1 MTVTSGFFNSKN
13 HDRLYNAEQLSSIF
27 DGVITDGIFQSIGD
41 AFFVHSLTTSDNTVL
56 VGTGRA
62 WFDRTWI
69 LNDSPYA
76 VTLDPSSSALGRIDA
91 VVLDIDKTENVR
103 KNSIMLLKGTYSE
116 SPQRPTLIKESRHKQ
131 YPLCYITVP
140 VGSSGPISD
149 FNITNMIG
157 TEDCPLITGILD
169 TLDIDMFVNQME
181 SKFDVWFNDLQVN
194 LEGNVATNLQNQI
207 NDLKETIE
215 DANAGAI
222 NSSTLEKVKNI
233 NLKKM
238 NIVPGDSYKCY
249 YTFML
254 KNYGFCTIERYS
266 DGMTIIL
273 RACIYNTDGILQN
286 SETLLT
292 IEYSSEDIVPNIVD
306 VYYIENDLRLYLSYP
321 SYTKRDAASASGYL
335 TGCVMN
341 LIELNF
347 SAVGFII
354 TKNNVQYTG
363 TFADDYYYTFAAGN
377 SGSIE
382 VSNTNFPLKLDNGD
396 IINAV
401 SSFLY
406 FRGSDYHNDGGS
418 TYAFVLSSDHVLK
431 QKTEIAEPF
440 QDEIGIYQSANP
452 SKNDYICLS
461 LLSKPYGTDTSWRAP
476 TALLDS
482 KDYSFVSKQYDEV
495 YETDLNYIKASGNGL
510 IVSSSTTIGN
520 YSNRYLPSSYI
531 DIPMSIE
538 VSWSLDSVESFGTW
552 ESGIM
557 SPDKNMLI
565 IGSNSKIRIGVI
577 PDIGLMIWGKPI
589 DSNVLSSNSNAIAQI
604 ALPSNM
610 SWWVNDTKTK
620 YIFINGWGVTT
631 NTGSDKYYSVK
642 INTLSTP
649 TILTIDMGD

>member
-62 WFDRTWI
+62 WFDHTWT
-69 LNDSPYA
+69 LNDTPYSI
-76 VTLDPSSSALGRIDA
+76 VLDPPSTALGRRDA
-91 VVLDIDKTENVR
+91 VVIDVDSTESVR
-103 KNSIMLLKGTYSE
+103 KNSIMLIKGTYAE
-116 SPQRPTLIKESRHKQ
+116 TPERPTLIKEPRHNQ
-131 YPLCYITVP
+131 YPLCYINVP
-140 VGSSGPISD
+140 AGSSGPISD

-181 SKFDVWFNDLQVN
+181 SKFDTWFNDLQVN
-194 LEGNVATNLQNQI
+194 LEGNVATNLQAQI

-233 NLKKM
+233 NLKKI
-238 NIVPGDSYKCY
+238 NIVPGDSYQCY

-254 KNYGFCTIERYS
+254 KNYGFCTIERYYGDS
-266 DGMTIIL
+266 LIL
-273 RACIYNTDGILQN
+273 RACIYNTDGVLQN

-292 IEYSSEDIVPNIVD
+292 IDYPEEEMVPNIVD
-306 VYYIENDLRLYLSYP
+306 IYYIENDLRLYLSYP
-321 SYTKRDAASASGYL
+321 SYTKRDAASASGYI

-363 TFADDYYYTFAAGN
+363 TFADEYYYTFASSG
-377 SGSIE
+377 GSIE

-406 FRGSDYHNDGGS
+406 FRGSDYTNSGGS

-431 QKTEIAEPF
+431 QKTEIVEPF

-461 LLSKPYGTDTSWRAP
+461 LLARPYGTDSSWRAP

-482 KDYSFVSKQYDEV
+482 NDYSFVSKQYNEV

-520 YSNRYLPSSYI
+520 YSKRYLPSSYI

-552 ESGIM
+552 KSGIM
-557 SPDKNMLI
+557 SPDKNMII

-577 PDIGLMIWGKPI
+577 PDIGLMVWGKPI
-589 DSNVLSSNSNAIAQI
+589 DSNALSSNSNAIAQI
-604 ALPSNM
+604 ALPSDM
-610 SWWVNDTKTK
+610 SWWVNDDKTK
-620 YIFINGWGVTT
+620 YIFLNGWGVTT
-631 NTGSDKYYSVK
+631 NTGNNAYYSVK